1 MSQERFDAIVV
12 GGGMAGASAAYR
24 LAKAGIR
31 VLLVERGNYAGAKNV
46 TGGRIYTH
54 SLEQLIPDFRKRAPL
69 ERKVTQERISI
80 LEGGKST
87 TIEYNGG
94 AEHPDEESYVVL
106 RSVFD
111 KWLADEAAN
120 AGAMVVNRIQ
130 VDSLLMQGDR
140 VVGVRCGNDE
150 AYANVVILADG
161 VNSLLAERAG
171 LRAPLRPAEVAVSA
185 KEVYTF
191 NKGVIE
197 ERFGV
202 AADEGASWLFM
213 GDITHGLM
221 GGGFLYTNKNSVSIG
236 IVVSL
241 EHIGEADAT
250 IEDMMNEFMAYPTV
264 ARILKGGKLVE
275 RSGHMVPE
283 AGYQAVSTLSGDGFI
298 IVGDAAGFCVNMGY
312 TVRGMDFAIASG
324 MYAADAVIKAHKLGD
339 FSAGAM
345 RYYDLKVEDSFI
357 GKDLKQYRRLPD
369 FLNNPRIFT
378 AYPAMVN
385 GIMQDVFTV
394 NGKGASPL
402 VPKLLKRAN
411 KAGLVGLAM
420 DALKGGRAL

>member
-80 LEGGKST
+80 LDSGKST
-87 TIEYNGG
+87 TIEYNGS

-111 KWLADEAAN
+111 KWLADEASS

-171 LRAPLRPAEVAVSA
+171 
-185 KEVYTF
+185 
-191 NKGVIE
+191 
-197 ERFGV
+197 
-202 AADEGASWLFM
+202 
-213 GDITHGLM
+213 
-221 GGGFLYTNKNSVSIG
+221 
-236 IVVSL
+236 
-241 EHIGEADAT
+241 
-250 IEDMMNEFMAYPTV
+250 
-264 ARILKGGKLVE
+264 
-275 RSGHMVPE
+275 
-283 AGYQAVSTLSGDGFI
+283 
-298 IVGDAAGFCVNMGY
+298 
-312 TVRGMDFAIASG
+312 
-324 MYAADAVIKAHKLGD
+324 
-339 FSAGAM
+339 
-345 RYYDLKVEDSFI
+345 
-357 GKDLKQYRRLPD
+357 
-369 FLNNPRIFT
+369 
-378 AYPAMVN
+378 
-385 GIMQDVFTV
+385 
-394 NGKGASPL
+394 
-402 VPKLLKRAN
+402 
-411 KAGLVGLAM
+411 
-420 DALKGGRAL
+420 